1 MMGEDPIRVQLDR
14 IAALEEF
21 VFGQAE
27 HHPYWHIAYSAL
39 QILRTVIS
47 KWREDLTDDELE
59 ELKWHVDTIGSQLER
74 LKGR

>member
-1 MMGEDPIRVQLDR
+1 MGEDPIKVQLDR
-14 IAALEEF
+14 VAALEEF

-47 KWREDLTDDELE
+47 KWREDLTAEELE
-59 ELKWHVDTIGSQLER
+59 ELKWHVDTISSQLER
-74 LKGR
+74 LRSR

>member
-1 MMGEDPIRVQLDR
+1 MMGEDPIKVQLER

-39 QILRTVIS
+39 QILRAVIA
-47 KWREDLTDDELE
+47 KWREDLTEDELDELE
-59 ELKWHVDTIGSQLER
+59 WHAKTIMGQLER
-74 LKGR
+74 LRSR

>member
-1 MMGEDPIRVQLDR
+1 MGEDPIRVQLDR